1 MADITL
7 ETLIEDMAI
16 AGGPDFRGYKRN
28 SLERSLRKR
37 MNDLKL
43 DSLRGY
49 ADFFVHN
56 RSEVNHLQQTLLI
69 NVTAFFRDSLA
80 WEALARQ
87 ALPRLLDPLRPGDTF
102 HAWCAGCATGE
113 EAFSLAILL
122 AEYLGPELKHLNV
135 TIHATDIDEEALK
148 VARKAEY
155 PEDRFNAVSPRL
167 QEQYFDFMGTST
179 LRVKS
184 EIRRMVIFRRSN
196 LAIDAPIAPVH
207 LLICRNLLI
216 YFDRELQKKVIGQ
229 FSDALANGG
238 VLFLGR
244 AESPPPA
251 YQHFQP
257 LNTKWRIYQRRLGEV
272 RAETGG
278 QTTTS
283 MERPDPE
290 LDPLRCVL
298 RSIVSALPQ
307 AVLFLD
313 ATDTIGT
320 VNEAARRLWQLSGS
334 LEGTHITSTILT
346 EQSRELCEYF
356 QRSHRSGE
364 EPLELE
370 LRSRAEGKERRV
382 LVRLQNLLDAQKK
395 RVGTLIY
402 AEDVS
407 HREELRTAVRDLE
420 STGEELRS
428 SKEAL
433 RITNEELQATNEE
446 LENTNSALQSM
457 NEELETTNE
466 ELHSLNE
473 ELEAAN
479 DELEMRTRELDETN
493 RRYAETLEHMP
504 SPVVLVNEHSK
515 IALWNSAAESF
526 FALESRHAVG
536 CHVQD
541 LPLAADW
548 RNVIAQKVKAV
559 LLEQHSVTIQS
570 RALSVASLKGE
581 VEIRFTPVTSSCP
594 RAVLVIVNPIQ
605 GKRSRRVAKRRDA
618 AGQTS
623 RKTGHTPK
631 LTPGVKKRSAPRKKQ
646 PSR

>member
-1 MADITL
+1 MTDITL
-7 ETLIEDMAI
+7 ETLIEDIVM

-37 MNDLKL
+37 MTHLKL

-49 ADFFVHN
+49 ADFFAHN
-56 RSEVNHLQQTLLI
+56 RSEVSHLQQSLLI
-69 NVTAFFRDSLA
+69 NVTTFFRDPLA
-80 WEALARQ
+80 WQALARQ

-122 AEYLGPELKHLNV
+122 AEYLGPELKGLNV
-135 TIHATDIDEEALK
+135 TIHATDIDEEALN

-155 PEDRFNAVSPRL
+155 PEDRFNAVSPHLR
-167 QEQYFDFMGTST
+167 EHYFIGTST

-184 EIRRMVIFRRSN
+184 EISRMVTFHRSD
-196 LAIDAPIAPVH
+196 LSFDTPVSPVH
-207 LLICRNLLI
+207 LLICRNVLI

-229 FSDALANGG
+229 FGDALANGG

-244 AESPPPA
+244 AESPPRA

-257 LNTKWRIYQRRLGEV
+257 LNPKWRLYQRGLKEV
-272 RAETGG
+272 LTETVRH
-278 QTTTS
+278 TTKS
-283 MERPDPE
+283 MERPGPE
-290 LDPLRCVL
+290 LDSLRRVL
-298 RSIVSALPQ
+298 NGIVSALPQ

-313 ATDTIGT
+313 ATDTIAI
-320 VNEAARRLWQLSGS
+320 VNEAARRLWQLSRP
-334 LEGTHITSTILT
+334 LEGTHIASTVLVD
-346 EQSRELCEYF
+346 QSRELGEYF
-356 QRSHRSGE
+356 QQSHRSGE

-370 LRSRAEGKERRV
+370 LLFRTEGKGRRV
-382 LVRLQNLLDAQKK
+382 LVRLQDLLDARET
-395 RVGTLIY
+395 RVGTLIH

-433 RITNEELQATNEE
+433 KITNEE

-504 SPVVLVNEHSK
+504 SPVVLVNEDSR
-515 IALWNSAAESF
+515 IVLWNSAAEKF

-536 CHVQD
+536 RHVQD
-541 LPLAADW
+541 LPLASEW
-548 RNVIAQKVKAV
+548 RNTVAHGVEGALQKR
-559 LLEQHSVTIQS
+559 HSATIQS
-570 RALSVASLKGE
+570 RALNAATLTGE
-581 VEIRFTPVTSSCP
+581 VEIHFTPVTNSSL
-594 RAVLVIVNPIQ
+594 RAVLLIVSPIG
-605 GKRSRRVAKRRDA
+605 GKRSGTNGKRGN
-618 AGQTS
+618 AGSQTS
-623 RKTGHTPK
+623 GKTRHTPK
-631 LTPGVKKRSAPRKKQ
+631 STPGVKKRSAPRKKS
-646 PSR
+646 PREN